1 MREPRY
7 RSSGVYQE
15 PLWGK
20 DVSQKNQVIWC
31 WIEGNCVQIMPALGS
46 QIGTGRHTLGYF
58 ISPAAVI
65 PTLRGT
71 KWGVWRCCRHW
82 FPSSK
87 QILELKSIY
96 ILATLIRDSVNSA
109 RFTTYSSQYI
119 RARRMGHS
127 SRVVNRLSMQVRSNI
142 SWESVN
148 KQSLKEKYQL
158 LVLREQ
164 HEHLIH
170 QLWGMLVREKKEAL

>member
-96 ILATLIRDSVNSA
+96 ILATLIRESVNSA
-109 RFTTYSSQYI
+109 RFTTYSSWAILQGLLI
-119 RARRMGHS
+119 GLVCRWDLTSAGSLSINNPWKKNTSFSSSESSMSILSINSEGCWSERRRRLCRA
-127 SRVVNRLSMQVRSNI
+127 
-142 SWESVN
+142 W
-148 KQSLKEKYQL
+148 
-158 LVLREQ
+158 
-164 HEHLIH
+164 
-170 QLWGMLVREKKEAL
+170 